1 MKSREYWNKRF
12 ELLEVSQ
19 LNKGAKYYAELEKQY
34 LKACSDVQKEV
45 DAWYSRFA
53 TENGISLQ
61 DAMKLLNSNELEEFH
76 WNVQEYIKK
85 GRTLNISNEWKH
97 QLKNASA
104 KFHVTRLE
112 SLKLQMQ
119 NHVEVL
125 YGNESDEVASL
136 MRKIYEDGYYHT
148 AYEIQKGYG
157 IGYSLM
163 KLDTNTVEKV
173 INKPWA
179 ADGSNFSSRIWKS
192 KNQLVN
198 ELHNG
203 LTQAIIQGKNSYQV
217 TEQIAKRFNVG
228 KAQAG
233 RLVATESAF
242 FSSASRK
249 DCFKELGVEEFQI
262 VATLDNRTSEICQS
276 LDGQHFPMSEYEIG
290 VTAPPFHPNCRTT
303 TVPYFDDEFTLNET
317 RAARDAG
324 GKTYEVPGDITYRE
338 WAKEFPQDALPTK
351 SKVVSVKARNK
362 SADTKQFDNYSKVL
376 GDEYIDFDFDEF
388 QDIKYSDSKKY
399 GELKH
404 AYRVANS
411 FEGNAGNMSK
421 KTIVSMGDD
430 VINAKSNFTGASKKK
445 GNTAELKL
453 DGITKIANS
462 QIPDKDSAGYKN
474 FKGDKNQIAFVSE
487 NPMFEAK
494 VIGSHDRTCDSEKT
508 LFEYAATICADG
520 KSHTLE
526 LLSEKCMCE
535 SCLGVM
541 KQFTNR
547 FPNVKIHVVSGR
559 KDRVFSNKINP
570 LKYMVKKQ

>member
-1 MKSREYWNKRF
+1 MKSREYWSKRF
-12 ELLEVSQ
+12 ELLELSQ

-45 DAWYSRFA
+45 EAWYARFA
-53 TENGISLQ
+53 NENGITLQ
-61 DAMKLLNSNELEEFH
+61 DASKRLNSKELEEFR
-76 WNVQEYIKK
+76 WSVQEYIEK
-85 GRTLNISNEWKH
+85 GRTLNISDKWKH
-97 QLKNASA
+97 ELENASA

-125 YGNESDEVASL
+125 YGNEADEVTSL
-136 MRKIYEDGYYHT
+136 MRKMYEDGYYHT

-217 TEQIAKRFNVG
+217 TEHIAKRFNVG

-276 LDGQHFPMSEYEIG
+276 LDGQHFPMSKYEIG
-290 VTAPPFHPNCRTT
+290 VTAPPFHPNCRST
-303 TVPYFDDEFTLNET
+303 TVPYFDDEFTIGET

-324 GKTYEVPGDITYRE
+324 GKTYEVPGDMTYKEWKKKFVDNSISVSQTQKITKKSSANDYSVN
-338 WAKEFPQDALPTK
+338 AKLVNSKEFHDKFERVTEH
-351 SKVVSVKARNK
+351 K
-362 SADTKQFDNYSKVL
+362 SANESLYQEAMKILEHRDGTDLEDIVIIDAKTGELIVKNTLSTASGQTGLTKEQYEIYSKAKGKKILIHNHPNSGRLSFTDLRTLFMSDDVEASVAV
-376 GDEYIDFDFDEF
+376 GHNGTIHIASNPNRAIDIEKIYESLYDKHKEM
-388 QDIKYSDSKKY
+388 YADSKIARTMALN
-399 GELKH
+399 EL
-404 AYRVANS
+404 Y
-411 FEGNAGNMSK
+411 
-421 KTIVSMGDD
+421 
-430 VINAKSNFTGASKKK
+430 
-445 GNTAELKL
+445 KL
-453 DGITKIANS
+453 GTFD
-462 QIPDKDSAGYKN
+462 Y
-474 FKGDKNQIAFVSE
+474 E
-487 NPMFEAK
+487 
-494 VIGSHDRTCDSEKT
+494 R
-508 LFEYAATICADG
+508 
-520 KSHTLE
+520 
-526 LLSEKCMCE
+526 
-535 SCLGVM
+535 
-541 KQFTNR
+541 R
-547 FPNVKIHVVSGR
+547 
-559 KDRVFSNKINP
+559 
-570 LKYMVKKQ
+570 

>member
-1 MKSREYWNKRF
+1 MKSREYWSKRF
-12 ELLEVSQ
+12 ELLELSQ

-45 DAWYSRFA
+45 EAWYARFA
-53 TENGISLQ
+53 DENGITLQ
-61 DAMKLLNSNELEEFH
+61 DASRRLNSKELEEFR
-76 WNVQEYIKK
+76 WNVQEYIEK
-85 GRTLNISNEWKH
+85 GRTLNISDKWKH
-97 QLKNASA
+97 ELENASA

-125 YGNESDEVASL
+125 YGNEADEVTSL
-136 MRKIYEDGYYHT
+136 MRKMYEDGYYHT

-163 KLDTNTVEKV
+163 KLDTNTIEKV

-276 LDGQHFPMSEYEIG
+276 LDGQHFPMSKYEIG
-290 VTAPPFHPNCRTT
+290 VTAPPFHPNCRTVT
-303 TVPYFDDEFTLNET
+303 IPYFDDEFTIGET

-324 GKTYEVPGDITYRE
+324 GKTYEVPGDMTYKE
-338 WAKEFPQDALPTK
+338 WKKQYIEKPEKDKHEGILKNIKSEYNTRVNEKAQAKHVRGNDSFDPSRSELTIDPEELIKEHLSNGVPIMSQAGNWTEKMRFTH
-351 SKVVSVKARNK
+351 STSIGVWRNK
-362 SADTKQFDNYSKVL
+362 M
-376 GDEYIDFDFDEF
+376 GDSIETNNGIMHF
-388 QDIKYSDSKKY
+388 SKKR
-399 GELKH
+399 G
-404 AYRVANS
+404 
-411 FEGNAGNMSK
+411 
-421 KTIVSMGDD
+421 
-430 VINAKSNFTGASKKK
+430 
-445 GNTAELKL
+445 
-453 DGITKIANS
+453 
-462 QIPDKDSAGYKN
+462 
-474 FKGDKNQIAFVSE
+474 
-487 NPMFEAK
+487 
-494 VIGSHDRTCDSEKT
+494 
-508 LFEYAATICADG
+508 
-520 KSHTLE
+520 
-526 LLSEKCMCE
+526 
-535 SCLGVM
+535 
-541 KQFTNR
+541 
-547 FPNVKIHVVSGR
+547 IHVVPAQPKGE
-559 KDRVFSNKINP
+559 N
-570 LKYMVKKQ
+570 Q